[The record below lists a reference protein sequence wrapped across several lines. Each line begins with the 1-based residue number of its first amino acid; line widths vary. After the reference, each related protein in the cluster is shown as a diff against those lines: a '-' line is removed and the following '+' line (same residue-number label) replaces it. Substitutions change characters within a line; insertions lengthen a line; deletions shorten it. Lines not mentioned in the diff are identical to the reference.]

1 VSNVELARWQFG
13 LTTMF
18 HFLFV
23 PLTIGLTWLTAIMQT
38 AWRRTGNDAW
48 LRLTKFFGKI
58 LLVNVAV
65 GVVTGLVQEFQFGM
79 NWSTYSRY
87 VGDVFGAPLAIEG
100 LAAFF
105 LEATFLGIWVFGW
118 DRLSPRL
125 HLTTIYLAALGATLS
140 AVFILAANSWM
151 QHPVGYEISGGRAQL
166 TSITALFT
174 NKVFLWA
181 LPHTILAAL
190 VTGSGV
196 LLGVACW
203 HLRRDREVEA
213 FRRAAAVGLVVLFP
227 CVGLALMT
235 GGRLAVTMTQV
246 QPMKTAAMESLWD
259 TEEPAS
265 FSIVQFGGMSQS
277 DQTPSFDIEVPH
289 LLSIL
294 ATNTWDGE
302 VQGLTPLNEADQEQF
317 GDGSYIPAVP
327 LSFWGLRVMAYGG
340 MWMLLVSGVGLFL
353 LWRRKLLGA
362 HRYLRV
368 ATWSL
373 ALPFMINLGG
383 WMLAETGRQPWI
395 VWGLQKT
402 RDAASPNVSSGQIV
416 TTLGVFAVLYVT
428 LTALDWWLMARVAR
442 AGLDPVAGDSDPGPG
457 PGPGDDDEGSEQDR
471 DDTGAPKTP
480 ALTY

>member
-1 VSNVELARWQFG
+1 MSNVELARWQFG
-13 LTTMF
+13 VTTMF

-23 PLTIGLTWLTAIMQT
+23 PLTIGLAWLTAVMQT

-48 LRLTKFFGKI
+48 LRLTRFFGKI

-105 LEATFLGIWVFGW
+105 LEATFLGMWIFGW

-125 HLTTIYLAALGATLS
+125 HLATIYLTAVGATLS

-151 QHPVGYEISGGRAQL
+151 QHPVGYEIDSSSGRAQL

-181 LPHTILAAL
+181 LPHTLLAAM
-190 VTGSGV
+190 VTGSAV

-213 FRRAAAVGLVVLFP
+213 FRRAATVGLVVLFP
-227 CVGLALMT
+227 AVGLALMT

-246 QPMKTAAMESLWD
+246 QPMKTAAMEALWD
-259 TEEPAS
+259 TEQPAS
-265 FSIVQFGGMSQS
+265 FSLVQFGGMSRS
-277 DQTPSFDIEVPH
+277 DETPWFDIEIPH

-294 ATNTWDGE
+294 ATNSWDGE
-302 VQGLTPLNEADQEQF
+302 VKGLSPLESDEQSQY
-317 GDGSYIPAVP
+317 GDGSYIPAIP
-327 LSFWGLRVMAYGG
+327 LSYWGLRVMAYGG

-353 LWRRKLLGA
+353 LWRRKLLDK
-362 HRYLRV
+362 RWFLRV

-373 ALPFMINLGG
+373 VVPFVINLGG
-383 WMLAETGRQPWI
+383 WLLAETGRQPWV

-402 RDAASPNVSSGQIV
+402 KDAASPNVSPGQIAA
-416 TTLGVFAVLYVT
+416 TLGVFVVLYAVL
-428 LTALDWWLMARVAR
+428 AGIDWWLMARVAR
-442 AGLDPVAGDSDPGPG
+442 GGLDPAPAGAGPDG
-457 PGPGDDDEGSEQDR
+457 GRGDDEGDDDTE
-471 DDTGAPKTP
+471 APKPP